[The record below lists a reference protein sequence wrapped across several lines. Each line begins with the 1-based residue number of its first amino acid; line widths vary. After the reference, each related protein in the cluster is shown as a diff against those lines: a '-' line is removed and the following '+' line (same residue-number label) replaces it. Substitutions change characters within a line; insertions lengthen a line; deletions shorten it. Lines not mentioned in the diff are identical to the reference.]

1 MAHELPS
8 FPNLQLPPSLKDMA
22 FQTIKEHVLT
32 HRLKPGGI
40 YSEQA
45 LARELRISKTPI
57 HQALTDLET
66 RGFLT
71 ILPQRGFRVNSLTE
85 KEVQDLF
92 AFRQV
97 LERSVILFVTPE
109 MTEDAVKVLESLN
122 NQAAKTRN
130 PFRFLK
136 YDRGF
141 HLQLASLTGNHFLA
155 DALENIKELCDWV
168 GAEVFGLKGR
178 PEEAIKE
185 HNAVVEMLKKRDG
198 PAAAEAMAEHLLITE
213 KRFFRKC
220 RKKRAHK

>member
-1 MAHELPS
+1 MAHKLPS
-8 FPNLQLPPSLKDMA
+8 FPSLQLPPSLKDMA

-32 HRLKPGGI
+32 HRLKPGNI

-71 ILPQRGFRVNSLTE
+71 ILPRRGFRVNSLTE
-85 KEVQDLF
+85 KEIQDLF
-92 AFRQV
+92 AFRHV
-97 LERSVILFVTPE
+97 LERTVILLVTPE
-109 MTEDAVKVLESLN
+109 LTEDAVKTLESLN

-141 HLQLASLTGNHFLA
+141 HLQLASLTGNRFLA

-185 HNAVVEMLKKRDG
+185 HNAVIEMLKKGDA

-213 KRFFRKC
+213 KRFFSKAPEE
-220 RKKRAHK
+220 KTP